1 MKKSKRKII
10 YLDNAATSHPKPP
23 SVVKAVNDALLKYG
37 GNPGRG
43 TNSMALQAYRKVF
56 QVREKIADFFGI
68 DDSSRIIFTSN
79 ATEAL
84 NLAIKGM
91 GIETREV
98 ITSPMEHNSVIRPL
112 ALLKRQG
119 VEVKKVKAS
128 ERGEIDPDD
137 VKKIITKKTRLA
149 VFTHSSN
156 VLGTIVPI
164 NEIGKICKEYGVVF
178 LVDAAQSAGHIPID
192 VKSSSIDLLA
202 ASGHK
207 GLFGMQGTGFLYI
220 SPDVSLI
227 PLKEG
232 GTGSFSES
240 ENQPDELPDKFES
253 GTLNTP
259 GIVSLGAGIDYIK
272 KKGGIEAIAE
282 KEKNLINKLIDGI
295 KDIDRIE
302 LYGLIG
308 KENRLGVLSL
318 NIKNRDPMK
327 VSEILDKKFGII
339 TRAGIHCAPD
349 AHRLAGT
356 FPNGTV
362 RLSPGI
368 FNSEKDIDK
377 TIKVLHILARKSV
390 FF

>member
-1 MKKSKRKII
+1 MI

-91 GIETREV
+91 GIETGEV

-164 NEIGKICKEYGVVF
+164 NEIGKICREYGVVF